1 MLFSGNNV
9 CTPVGCSEHG
19 APHPDGVLKN
29 AARPK
34 ILHFRRLCADRPD
47 AIVFMPLAVSTSGRL
62 YHDFVRLLFLHR
74 EAAALAREIAP
85 SPNLV
90 DEALS

>member
-1 MLFSGNNV
+1 MLVSGNHA
-9 CTPVGCSEHG
+9 CTPVGFSRTSDG
-19 APHPDGVLKN
+19 APHPDGALKN

-62 YHDFVRLLFLHR
+62 YHECIRLLSLHAHR
-74 EAAALAREIAP
+74 EAAALASEI
-85 SPNLV
+85 
-90 DEALS
+90 